1 MTVQIQNSVQ
11 YFAGP
16 IEVGTTLSIVDFT
29 FIDDS
34 HVSVKIRN
42 NPEVWRYGYDYDV
55 YGAQTLER
63 QITVWRR
70 VEEGEVLAVYLD
82 VPITQ
87 NIAPEEGGNF
97 PASTNEFVLDKLTY
111 ISQMLYERVARS
123 MQVSIDTEFDGTLP
137 NLVPGKA
144 IKINAAGTGLEL
156 SDLDPDQAVKEIQQ
170 YIKIAEEAAD
180 SAELYAKDAKDTV
193 DNLHT
198 TADEIYAACEHTEQV
213 AAEAVETIN
222 NAAEHRL
229 NSKEIGALIESPAIL
244 TNTDLHKAD
253 GSVITEN
260 DDIHAQFHNVF
271 MKKQRELTD
280 IKTKYYKYNSYNYS
294 RVWYSTVKSEP
305 DRFYGLTDVLNA
317 PAGTWYLLDRS
328 GTPIARPSIECKS
341 YYKYE
346 LINAVGHEAPQYVLW
361 PVQMGDAQKA
371 EPETADYADFYSFEN
386 DERLGVRLENIT
398 NIVVLPPDITSEFR
412 RIQITQVETIKATD
426 GTITTNTYY
435 YYYKATPI
443 EIHAYVNGTVDEL
456 NLAAKA
462 GVQTDATVVKP
473 YLLTTH
479 QGIFEKITNPEFFT
493 TKEWFE
499 AKEGTED
506 YNKIYTSLDSDLSYD
521 IVNLHDE
528 IVCVG
533 QPTNRL
539 GVFSGFT
546 ANDYLKIT
554 RPLPAY
560 TTYEGATARVPIEK
574 FEAEIFFKT
583 PAVDLATANCA
594 AVIGRIVDVNGMWFA
609 RHGASDTVT
618 PKFMKWALYANA
630 DKSLLFELKSKEA
643 LLDNTTYK
651 AKLVFDTFDLVKTTV
666 GHLVDYCPEAYTNK
680 DTALYTV
687 GGTEEAPI
695 YTKYSFPD
703 LYKLID
709 AEYGDYVEY
718 SLDSYFKEY
727 LENDAL
733 YIWDEKEEIYVKYTR
748 PTLYLLHENGEYSVY
763 TKNPEIIT
771 KRYVRFY
778 LAQTQDSLIAPI
790 EDTPDTQSY
799 KYQLQAEAE
808 FDVERFTQ
816 NLQKEFRLGRD
827 AGWTDSVYWY
837 GDIDLVNSY
846 IKINDQLWWGN
857 KVVPYAVKDGE
868 YITMYASPKE
878 QLYHREIASNVYE
891 TNPIG
896 YTSTGDG
903 GVDIDGWWAPTATAQ
918 GVSLGAGVD
927 KQYIDYRNDSFI
939 DIQGRFITG
948 RQITSDRTHFAI
960 VKLNYTYSGSLLLHS
975 LANTNNILLY
985 VGAADDNVNTYAITA
1000 LDTKIDVQPNTE
1012 YFMRLAADFTVK
1024 YKEVKEG
1031 DKVVSYEEATDGN
1044 LYKYSFKL
1052 RKWQAPLDDGKEQ
1065 EFIFYNLHRFGAAAF
1080 EVYRASGIS
1089 SRGYALGCA
1098 PFINHYS
1105 VTLNGRPFFADNI
1118 HIVDRQ
1124 RNTTALPRIADKDT
1138 QTYVVVAN
1146 GLTEDF
1152 VLASPK
1158 EAIDTYVATTVAP
1171 SLQNFGEDLQETLQ
1185 NSYAQ
1190 YNKVMTDTYKQG
1202 IKSLQ
1207 SASDAVRKSDLQRVE
1222 CVVETYRNGT
1232 SWYRLWSD
1240 GWKEQGGYLAAAGTV
1255 EFLLE
1260 FQYPTYNVSLS
1271 PITSADPYVSNR
1283 TTTNMTITNA
1293 GCLWIV
1299 RGY

>member
-180 SAELYAKDAKDTV
+180 SAEFYASDAKATV
-193 DNLHT
+193 DNLNA
-198 TADEIYAACEHTEQV
+198 TADEIYAAGEEVERV
-213 AAEAVETIN
+213 ANEAVNNIN

-253 GSVITEN
+253 GSIITEN

-317 PAGTWYLLDRS
+317 PAGTWYLMDRS
-328 GTPIARPSIECKS
+328 GEMIAKSSVECKS

-346 LINAVGHEAPQYVLW
+346 LINAVGDAKPNQYVLW
-361 PVQMGDAQKA
+361 PVQMGEAQKA
-371 EPETADYADFYSFEN
+371 EPDTSDSQDFYAFDT
-386 DERLGVRLENIT
+386 DERLGLNIDKIT
-398 NIVVLPPDITSEFR
+398 NIIVLPPDITSEFR
-412 RIQITQVETIKATD
+412 RVQITRID
-426 GTITTNTYY
+426 GDNTYY

-462 GVQTDATVVKP
+462 GAQTDATVIKP

-479 QGIFEKITNPEFFT
+479 QGIFEKITNAEFFT

-506 YNKIYTSLDSDLSYD
+506 YNKIYTSLDNDLSYD

-528 IVCVG
+528 VTRVG

-546 ANDYLKIT
+546 VTDYLQIN
-554 RPLPAY
+554 RPIPTY
-560 TTYEGATARVPIEK
+560 TTFEGSTVRVPIKK
-574 FEAEIFFKT
+574 FEAEVFFKT
-583 PAVDLATANCA
+583 ASVPVSINNSQGILSTNRLTSSLHLLMLGATAATVPFGMEVRFYAGSTEA
-594 AVIGRIVDVNGMWFA
+594 AKLF
-609 RHGASDTVT
+609 S
-618 PKFMKWALYANA
+618 
-630 DKSLLFELKSKEA
+630 KSA
-643 LLDNTTYK
+643 LLPDTFYK
-651 AKLVFDTFDLVKTTV
+651 AKILFDLVKFIKTTM
-666 GHLVDYCPEAYTNK
+666 GTLVDYLPEIYTDKN
-680 DTALYTV
+680 TLLYTLDES
-687 GGTEEAPI
+687 GETLT
-695 YTKYSFPD
+695 YTKYEFPT
-703 LYKLID
+703 LYRYED
-709 AEYGDYVEY
+709 YEYIEY
-718 SLDSYFKEY
+718 SIDTYFKDY
-727 LENDAL
+727 LESSVEL
-733 YIWDEKEEIYVKYTR
+733 YQYDYTEEMYVKYTR
-748 PTLYLLHENGEYSVY
+748 PVLYLQHENGEYSLY
-763 TKNPEIIT
+763 EKTPEIFEDQ
-771 KRYVRFY
+771 KLRFY
-778 LAQTQDSLIAPI
+778 LAQVSDNAVMPI
-790 EDTPDTQSY
+790 DDLDIYAYKLQS
-799 KYQLQAEAE
+799 
-808 FDVERFTQ
+808 DISMSVEVFTQ
-816 NLQKEFRLGRD
+816 NLQENFTLGLLNNAATNEFNG
-827 AGWTDSVYWY
+827 A
-837 GDIDLVNSY
+837 IDLNNSY
-846 IKINDQLWWGN
+846 IKINDKIWWGA

-868 YITMYASPKE
+868 YITAYTSPKE
-878 QLYHREIASNVYE
+878 QLYHKEIASNVYE
-891 TNPIG
+891 TNPTG
-896 YTSTGDG
+896 YTAG
-903 GVDIDGWWAPTATAQ
+903 GAGVAVDGWWAETNTGQ
-918 GVSLGAGVD
+918 GIALGTGIN
-927 KQYIDYRNDSFI
+927 KQFIDLRNDSFI
-939 DIQGRFITG
+939 DIQGRFISG
-948 RQITSDRTHFAI
+948 RLITAARGFFA
-960 VKLNYTYSGSLLLHS
+960 LNKATFAYSGPFLLYA
-975 LANTNNILLY
+975 LANSTEAVIY
-985 VGAADDNVNTYAITA
+985 MGSTDNSKTA
-1000 LDTKIDVQPNTE
+1000 WAVKDIYTGLTIEPNTE
-1012 YFMRLAADFTVK
+1012 YYLHYFADFTQK
-1024 YKEVKEG
+1024 YKAATVDG
-1031 DKVVSYEEATDGN
+1031 VTTYEEASDGT
-1044 LYKYSFKL
+1044 LYKYTLKL
-1052 RKWQAPLDDGKEQ
+1052 KEWKAPFDDGEVQ
-1065 EFIFYNLHRFGAAAF
+1065 EFVFYNTHRFGSAAGD
-1080 EVYRASGIS
+1080 VYRVCGVN
-1089 SRGYALGCA
+1089 GYTTYTAQNE
-1098 PFINHYS
+1098 PFINFYS
-1105 VTLNGRPFFADNI
+1105 VAVNGRMLFDDNI
-1118 HIVDRQ
+1118 HIVDRPA
-1124 RNTTALPRIADKDT
+1124 NSTALPRITDNDT
-1138 QTYVVVAN
+1138 QNYIVVAN

-1185 NSYAQ
+1185 NSYVQ

-1202 IKSLQ
+1202 MKSLQ
-1207 SASDAVRKSDLQRVE
+1207 NASDAVRKSDLQRVE
-1222 CVVETYRNGT
+1222 CVVETYRNGN

-1240 GWKEQGGYLAAAGTV
+1240 GWIEQGGYLSAAGTITFLK
-1255 EFLLE
+1255 EFK
-1260 FQYPTYNVSLS
+1260 YANYTVSHM
-1271 PITSADPYVSNR
+1271 PISAADPYVSNR
-1283 TTTNMTITNA
+1283 TTTTMTITGA
-1293 GCLWIV
+1293 GCLWIA

>member
-170 YIKIAEEAAD
+170 YIKIAEAAAD

-213 AAEAVETIN
+213 ATEAVETIN

-305 DRFYGLTDVLNA
+305 DRFYGLTDILNA

-346 LINAVGHEAPQYVLW
+346 LINAVGDAEPSQYILW
-361 PVQMGDAQKA
+361 PVQMGDAQRA
-371 EPETADYADFYSFEN
+371 EPETADYDDFYKFN
-386 DERLGVRLENIT
+386 TDERIGNKIDSIT
-398 NIVVLPPDITSEFR
+398 NIVVLPPDVTSEFR
-412 RIQITQVETIKATD
+412 RIQITRVVGA
-426 GTITTNTYY
+426 NTYY

-443 EIHAYVNGTVDEL
+443 EIHAYVNGTVAEL
-456 NLAAKA
+456 NLAANA
-462 GVQTDATVVKP
+462 GVQTDATVIKP

-528 IVCVG
+528 VVCVG

-554 RPLPAY
+554 KPLPTH
-560 TTYEGATARVPIEK
+560 TTYEGEVVRTPIEK

-583 PAVDLATANCA
+583 PAVDLATSNCA

-609 RHGASDTVT
+609 RHGASDSVT
-618 PKFMKWALYANA
+618 PKYMKWALYANA
-630 DKSLLFELKSKEA
+630 DKSLLFELKSKAA

-651 AKLVFDTFDLVKTTV
+651 AKLVFDTFDLIKTTV
-666 GHLVDYCPEAYTNK
+666 GHLVDYCPEVYTNK
-680 DTALYTV
+680 DTVLYTV
-687 GGTEEAPI
+687 GGTEEAPT

-709 AEYGDYVEY
+709 AEYNDYVEY

-763 TKNPEIIT
+763 AKNPEITT

-778 LAQTQDSLIAPI
+778 LAQSADSLILPI
-790 EDTPDTQSY
+790 EEANLDIYQ
-799 KYQLQAEAE
+799 YQLQAEAE
-808 FDVERFTQ
+808 FDVTRFTQ

-837 GDIDLVNSY
+837 GAIDLVNSY

-878 QLYHREIASNVYE
+878 QLYHREVASNVYE

-896 YTSTGDG
+896 YTAGG
-903 GVDIDGWWAPTATAQ
+903 AGVDCDGWWMPSAASQ
-918 GVSLGAGVD
+918 GVSLGTGVNT
-927 KQYIDYRNDSFI
+927 QWIDYRNDNFI
-939 DIQGRFITG
+939 DIQGRFITPALEVAYAAFVL
-948 RQITSDRTHFAI
+948 TKAAY
-960 VKLNYTYSGSLLLHS
+960 NYSGVIYVEHTATKEAVLHLGQAS
-975 LANTNNILLY
+975 SSANTYGVSPIST
-985 VGAADDNVNTYAITA
+985 GTY
-1000 LDTKIDVQPNTE
+1000 LKNNTE
-1012 YFMRLAADFTVK
+1012 YAMQLLADFNTK
-1024 YKEVKEG
+1024 YSLIDNE
-1031 DKVVSYEEATDGN
+1031 YIEAKDGT
-1044 LYKYSFKL
+1044 LYKYTFSL
-1052 RKWQAPLDDGKEQ
+1052 REWKAPLDDAEPQ
-1065 EFIFYNLHRFGAAAF
+1065 VFTFYNSYRFGSAAA
-1080 EVYRASGIS
+1080 EVYRVSGIGNRS
-1089 SRGYALGCA
+1089 FTAGENKA
-1098 PFINHYS
+1098 INYYS
-1105 VTLNGRPFFADNI
+1105 VTVNGRPLFADNMHVI
-1118 HIVDRQ
+1118 DRPK
-1124 RNTTALPRIADKDT
+1124 NATALPRIADKDT

-1158 EAIDTYVATTVAP
+1158 EAIDTYVATTVAL

-1232 SWYRLWSD
+1232 SWYRIWSD

-1293 GCLWIV
+1293 GCLWIA